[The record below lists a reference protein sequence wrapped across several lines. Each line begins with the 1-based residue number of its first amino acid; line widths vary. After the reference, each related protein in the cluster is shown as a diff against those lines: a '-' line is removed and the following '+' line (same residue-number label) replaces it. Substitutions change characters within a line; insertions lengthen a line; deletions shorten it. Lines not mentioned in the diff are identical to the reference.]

1 MTSSGDGTAHIWQ
14 CAVHL
19 TNESSS
25 GRMASSEDELDPLE
39 RESNQAFGKF
49 FTFAP
54 NFFISFSTQQC
65 LKTTLKVSLLKL
77 SASFVYSLIYTFNA
91 WYLLFIIVIEKDRN
105 VSQSQM
111 TS

>member
-39 RESNQAFGKF
+39 RESNQAFGKSTKDF
-49 FTFAP
+49 DLFTAY
-54 NFFISFSTQQC
+54 
-65 LKTTLKVSLLKL
+65 VRG
-77 SASFVYSLIYTFNA
+77 
-91 WYLLFIIVIEKDRN
+91 D
-105 VSQSQM
+105 
-111 TS
+111 

>member
-49 FTFAP
+49 LLTVFQNCCKSITFTTFAKHCAA
-54 NFFISFSTQQC
+54 FLMSAKTGLFSF
-65 LKTTLKVSLLKL
+65 
-77 SASFVYSLIYTFNA
+77 
-91 WYLLFIIVIEKDRN
+91 
-105 VSQSQM
+105 
-111 TS
+111 

>member
-49 FTFAP
+49 LLLRPTF
-54 NFFISFSTQQC
+54 
-65 LKTTLKVSLLKL
+65 LLVFQL
-77 SASFVYSLIYTFNA
+77 NSV
-91 WYLLFIIVIEKDRN
+91 
-105 VSQSQM
+105 
-111 TS
+111 

>member
-39 RESNQAFGKF
+39 RESNQAFGKEDF
-49 FTFAP
+49 DLFTAY
-54 NFFISFSTQQC
+54 
-65 LKTTLKVSLLKL
+65 VRG
-77 SASFVYSLIYTFNA
+77 
-91 WYLLFIIVIEKDRN
+91 D
-105 VSQSQM
+105 
-111 TS
+111 

>member
-49 FTFAP
+49 LLLHQT
-54 NFFISFSTQQC
+54 
-65 LKTTLKVSLLKL
+65 SLLVFQL
-77 SASFVYSLIYTFNA
+77 NSV
-91 WYLLFIIVIEKDRN
+91 
-105 VSQSQM
+105 
-111 TS
+111 